1 MSLPDAL
8 RGASGAVFM
17 RLSKA
22 SKSLPPVEVTSMSMI
37 APKDLPR
44 PEPHQLKGAIEA
56 LAARFGNRLVT
67 SQAVRDQHAH
77 TTTWIA
83 PQPPDAVVMAQ
94 ETVDIQ
100 DVVRICA
107 PRGVPVIAFGTG
119 TSLEG
124 QINAP
129 AGGVCIDLRDMNRVL
144 EVHADDL
151 DCVIEPGVTRKALNE
166 YLRDQG
172 VFFPIDPGADAS
184 LGGMASTRASGT
196 NAVRYGTIRENVLA
210 LKVVRGDGE
219 IITTGTRAKK
229 SSAGYDLTHLF
240 IGAEGTL
247 GIISELTIKLRGI
260 PETIAAGSCSFAT
273 LDGACRATILA
284 IQTGIPLARIE
295 LLNEAQV
302 RASNAYSKLTLPE
315 TPLLLLEFHGTEVE
329 VAAQSKLFGEL
340 AAECGGGG
348 FEWTTRPEERTRLWQ
363 ARHDAYW
370 AVKNL
375 RPGAG
380 IVATD
385 VCVPISRLA
394 DCVVETEEDLKR
406 LGLQSPIV
414 GHVGDGNFHC
424 SLLADVND
432 AAEMARGDEFL
443 HRLVERAQAMGGTCT
458 GEHGIGQGKQKYLAG
473 ELGPE
478 ALDAM
483 RALKKALDPQNIFN
497 PGKIVPQ

>member
-1 MSLPDAL
+1 VNVSVTNSL
-8 RGASGAVFM
+8 
-17 RLSKA
+17 K
-22 SKSLPPVEVTSMSMI
+22 
-37 APKDLPR
+37 R
-44 PEPHQLKGAIEA
+44 PEPQALAGALER
-56 LAARFGNRLVT
+56 LAARFGNRLIT
-67 SQAVRDQHAH
+67 SQAVREQHAH
-77 TTTWIA
+77 TTTWL
-83 PQPPDAVVMAQ
+83 PTQPPDAVVMAQ
-94 ETVDIQ
+94 ETPDIQ

-107 PRGVPVIAFGTG
+107 GHSVPVIAFGTG

-124 QINAP
+124 QVNAP

-144 EVHADDL
+144 EVHAEDL

-166 YLRDQG
+166 HLRDQG
-172 VFFPIDPGADAS
+172 LFFPIDPGADAS

-196 NAVRYGTIRENVLA
+196 NAVRYGTMRDNVLA

-260 PETIAAGSCSFAT
+260 PETIAAAACSFET
-273 LDGACRATILA
+273 VRGACQATILA
-284 IQTGIPLARIE
+284 IQTGIPVARIE
-295 LLNEAQV
+295 LLNAAQV
-302 RASNAYSKLTLPE
+302 RACNSYSKLSLPE
-315 TPLLLLEFHGTEVE
+315 TPLLLLEFHGSAIEVGE
-329 VAAQSKLFGEL
+329 QSRNFGEI
-340 AAECGGGG
+340 ASECGGGE
-348 FEWTTRPEERTRLWQ
+348 FTWTTRPEDRTKLWQ

-370 AVKNL
+370 SVKAL

-380 IVATD
+380 VVATD

-394 DCVVETEEDLKR
+394 DCVTETEDDLKR
-406 LGLQSPIV
+406 LNLLSPIV

-424 SLLADVND
+424 SLVCDVDNTE
-432 AAEMARGDEFL
+432 EMARGEDFM

-458 GEHGIGQGKQKYLAG
+458 GEHGIGQGKQKYLKS

-483 RALKKALDPQNIFN
+483 RAVKRALDPQNIFN
-497 PGKIVPQ
+497 PGKIVPAA

>member
-1 MSLPDAL
+1 M
-8 RGASGAVFM
+8 G
-17 RLSKA
+17 LSVPHHLA
-22 SKSLPPVEVTSMSMI
+22 
-37 APKDLPR
+37 R
-44 PEPHQLKGAIEA
+44 PEPQALASAIEA

-77 TTTWIA
+77 TTTWLA

-94 ETVDIQ
+94 ETADIQ

-107 PRGVPVIAFGTG
+107 SHRVPVIAFGTG

-129 AGGVCIDLRDMNRVL
+129 AGGICIDLHDMNRVL
-144 EVHADDL
+144 QVHAEDL

-166 YLRDQG
+166 HLRDQG

-196 NAVRYGTIRENVLA
+196 NAVRYGTMRDNVLA
-210 LKVVRGDGE
+210 LKVVRADGE

-229 SSAGYDLTHLF
+229 SAAGYDLTHLF

-260 PETIAAGSCSFAT
+260 PETIAAAACSFKT
-273 LDGACRATILA
+273 VQGACQATILA
-284 IQTGIPLARIE
+284 IQTGIPVARIE
-295 LLNEAQV
+295 LLNAAQV
-302 RASNAYSKLTLPE
+302 RACNAYSKLALPE
-315 TPLLLLEFHGTEVE
+315 TPLLLLEFHGSEIE
-329 VAAQSKLFGEL
+329 VAGQSKNFGEI
-340 AAECGGGG
+340 ATECGGGD
-348 FEWTTRPEERTRLWQ
+348 FSWTTRPEDRTRLWQ

-370 AVKNL
+370 AVKAM
-375 RPGAG
+375 RAG
-380 IVATD
+380 SGVVATD

-394 DCVVETEEDLKR
+394 DCVVETEQDLKR
-406 LGLQSPIV
+406 LNLTSPIV

-424 SLLADVND
+424 SLLCDVDDAD
-432 AAEMARGDEFL
+432 EMARAEDFM
-443 HRLVERAQAMGGTCT
+443 HRLVERAQRMGGTCT
-458 GEHGIGQGKQKYLAG
+458 GEHGIGQGKQKYLRA

-478 ALDAM
+478 AIDAM
-483 RALKKALDPQNIFN
+483 RAVKQALDPHNILN
-497 PGKIVPQ
+497 PGKILPAT